1 MSARIH
7 VIGIGNPI
15 MADDAAGLAILQ
27 RLQARYGDQGEPG
40 RARACAGSGG
50 GASAGG
56 GDGVAVG
63 MTLEFIDGGTSGME
77 ILPDIQDAT
86 KLLVLDA
93 ITHPVHP
100 PGTVLTYVGDQLP
113 RLRKQAVSPH
123 QVGLLDLLST
133 ARLLGSEPQE
143 VVVVGIVARSA
154 ELHVGL
160 SPEVEASV
168 PLAVEKA
175 KEVLDAWLGLCGGES
190 ASSGC

>member
-1 MSARIH
+1 
-7 VIGIGNPI
+7 
-15 MADDAAGLAILQ
+15 
-27 RLQARYGDQGEPG
+27 
-40 RARACAGSGG
+40 
-50 GASAGG
+50 
-56 GDGVAVG
+56 

-133 ARLLGSEPQE
+133 ARLLGSEPNE
-143 VVVVGIVARSA
+143 VVVVGIVAQSA
-154 ELHVGL
+154 ELHISL
-160 SPEVEASV
+160 SPEVEAAV

-175 KEVLDAWLGLCGGES
+175 KEVLDAWLWLCGGES